1 MTAPKPPTKLGKSG
15 LSLWNAISGKY
26 ELRADEERVLVDAC
40 READLVDLLS
50 KELDDGDLMV
60 AGSMGQPVVNPLVA
74 EIRQHRTTLA
84 ALLRGLKLP
93 DDGDASS
100 EVGGGLSA
108 KNREAAN
115 ARWSRRGA

>member
-15 LSLWNAISGKY
+15 LSLWSAISGKY

-40 READLVDLLS
+40 READLVDMLS
-50 KELDDGDLMV
+50 DELDAGDLMV